1 MRMRSRK
8 RIELVVDIRKSI
20 LQRNIEIGNWVALG
34 VILTFSFLFL
44 SGRFALGVLL
54 GGLVSIVNFYWL
66 SRDLKGV
73 LLRHADRAKPFMM
86 MKYYI
91 RFIVTGVVLFVV
103 ITRAPVDIFGLVLG
117 LSVVVINVILTV
129 IGANVKNPLRR
140 FRKKN
145 ASLFIVR

>member
-1 MRMRSRK
+1 M
-8 RIELVVDIRKSI
+8 VDIRKTI

-34 VILTFSFLFL
+34 VILTLSFLFL

-66 SRDLKGV
+66 SRDLKST
-73 LLRHADRAKPFMM
+73 LLRHAHRAKPFMM
-86 MKYYI
+86 VKYYI

-103 ITRAPVDIFGLVLG
+103 ITRAPIDIFGLVLG
-117 LSVVVINVILTV
+117 LSVIVINVIVTV
-129 IGANVKNPLRR
+129 VGANLKNPLRR